1 MLICLI
7 YKRKNIRT
15 DNKKCVPVLRERTFY
30 FNGYFPIIF
39 LAFLIWFSILE
50 TLGPPSTS
58 LSLTHFSR
66 FIAVY
71 TPSSN
76 ISHTALYSSIG
87 SVSSVN
93 PLSMQSATSSPVALY
108 ASLSKVIPYLQGNLR
123 SR

>member
-1 MLICLI
+1 M
-7 YKRKNIRT
+7 
-15 DNKKCVPVLRERTFY
+15 CVLVLRERTFY

-76 ISHTALYSSIG
+76 ITHTAFYSSIG
-87 SVSSVN
+87 SVS

-108 ASLSKVIPYLQGNLR
+108 ASLKGNPLPTR
-123 SR
+123 